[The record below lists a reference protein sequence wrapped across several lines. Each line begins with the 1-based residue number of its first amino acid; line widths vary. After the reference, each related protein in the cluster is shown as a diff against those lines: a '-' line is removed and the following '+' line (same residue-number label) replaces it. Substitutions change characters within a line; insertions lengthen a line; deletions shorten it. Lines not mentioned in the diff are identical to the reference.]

1 MICELVCLEGRCRC
15 PPDPN
20 FENLA
25 IIHPGKQGCPS
36 LVLVKIL
43 LDAGA
48 DVYAKYRGKSMKE
61 IVELSSNNT
70 AAQANAFDMVIAM
83 LDVSRCAGIFV
94 Q

>member
-1 MICELVCLEGRCRC
+1 MSWCVWRGGAGVLQIQILKIWL
-15 PPDPN
+15 
-20 FENLA
+20 
-25 IIHPGKQGCPS
+25 HPGKQGCPS